1 MAHESTW
8 PHDAALHAWWV
19 EPGRLLAGEYPGS
32 RSDPEAVSKLRLL
45 MDAGVDRRPY
55 DRRGRASPV
64 QPPVEGCR
72 GEPWP
77 PGAYLSRPIADMTAA
92 TPRTI
97 DRILV
102 DIHNALDAG
111 RVVYVHCWKGLGR
124 TGTVIGCRLI
134 DSDLDYRST
143 IGRIAALRAGTRK
156 AGSAVRR
163 QRPSIIFCTT
173 ARQATLRFC
182 DADKR
187 HTVSPAS
194 TLGNPAGSQ
203 SDSMRWPEGGSCAPR
218 APG

>member
-45 MDAGVDRRPY
+45 MDAGVDVIVDLTTAEDGLRPY
-55 DRRGRASPV
+55 SHLLRAAEVSRGRPV
-64 QPPVEGCR
+64 R
-72 GEPWP
+72 H
-77 PGAYLSRPIADMTAA
+77 LSRPIADMTAA

-111 RVVYVHCWKGLGR
+111 QVVYVHCWKGLGR

-156 AGSAVRR
+156 AGSGCP
-163 QRPSIIFCTT
+163 QT
-173 ARQATLRFC
+173 AAQHHLLHDRA
-182 DADKR
+182 
-187 HTVSPAS
+187 
-194 TLGNPAGSQ
+194 AGH
-203 SDSMRWPEGGSCAPR
+203 
-218 APG
+218 